1 MLLIIEITT
10 VILSFLTLAYTG
22 VRVGRSVA
30 GFGRTAQRFQQQV
43 EPKAARLTRQ
53 GETAQ
58 KLAFRVMERAE
69 VLEQRVA
76 ILTISMERM
85 MVLASAAAEA
95 RRKIGKVTG
104 YIGL

>member
-1 MLLIIEITT
+1 M
-10 VILSFLTLAYTG
+10 LAYAG
-22 VRVGRSVA
+22 VRVGRSAA

-58 KLAFRVMERAE
+58 KLAFRVMDRVEF
-69 VLEQRVA
+69 LEQRGAKLSV
-76 ILTISMERM
+76 TMGKM

-95 RRKIGKVTG
+95 KRKIDKVTG